1 MVSRY
6 LQQILPDVK
15 IGLSIYANLPYS
27 EYLTPVYG
35 TEQHLNSVNDCILIS
50 FNRKQIYSK
59 SDFPCRSHWISG
71 NLITE
76 HVYNSAFT
84 KNFAL

>member
-15 IGLSIYANLPYS
+15 IGLLIYANFPHS

-35 TEQHLNSVNDCILIS
+35 TKQHLNSVNDCILIS
-50 FNRKQIYSK
+50 FNRKQIYLK
-59 SDFPCRSHWISG
+59 IDFTSRSHWISG
-71 NLITE
+71 SLITE
-76 HVYNSAFT
+76 TCIQFSIY
-84 KNFAL
+84 